1 MNDIVYIDRELT
13 IFTLNTVLAGN
24 LFGLK
29 ITTILKII
37 YHLVCNVINF
47 LAKYTFSLHYRSKDG
62 CNGSKSTRASK
73 MSFFIMSSAVAWF
86 ASKYIIST
94 G

>member
-1 MNDIVYIDRELT
+1 MVILQMNDIVYIDRELT

-37 YHLVCNVINF
+37 FTENIRRGL
-47 LAKYTFSLHYRSKDG
+47 S
-62 CNGSKSTRASK
+62 
-73 MSFFIMSSAVAWF
+73 
-86 ASKYIIST
+86 
-94 G
+94 